1 VSHALVEITRPVWG
15 ALLTNGLCRRDERR
29 ARAAHPHISSPTGN
43 TPAGAAES
51 RQSQEPRIMGIFRG
65 FDGAC

>member
-1 VSHALVEITRPVWG
+1 MRANGKSGSRKPCNAL
-15 ALLTNGLCRRDERR
+15 
-29 ARAAHPHISSPTGN
+29 ARAGAVFEDVHVRGDIGKAQDN

-51 RQSQEPRIMGIFRG
+51 RQSQEPRIMGIFRS